1 MEKVFVSLNLSE
13 ILDNS
18 KHRPCTPNSPINFQH
33 TLQKYLLVDTAC
45 KNHLVN
51 KCKCRKTT
59 ISDVS
64 YSWGFHINK

>member
-18 KHRPCTPNSPINFQH
+18 NYRPCTPNSPLHLQH
-33 TLQKYLLVDTAC
+33 TLQNYLSVDTAC

-51 KCKCRKTT
+51 NCKCRKST

-64 YSWGFHINK
+64 YS